1 APSPPPLHRLFQFPP
16 AGLKLLRQLGI
27 EHMVLPAPG
36 DAQVA
41 PRQPLLTKA
50 QLFQKAAAGG
60 VAGQAGG
67 LGAVKAERPD
77 DEVVDGDEPVGHV
90 ALAAMGPADPVPGA
104 AALGD
109 RAAQV
114 ADGDAA
120 QELLVARPQEEEA
133 VAPALPLVALVVA
146 QAPAIGAAGQ
156 GIGAPGGLP
165 GLQEG
170 AALLA
175 QAGPGA
181 VVAAQRRAQAHAPVA

>member
-67 LGAVKAERPD
+67 LGTAQAERPE
-77 DEVVDGDEPVGHV
+77 DEVENGEELLAHV
-90 ALAAMGPADPVPGA
+90 ALAGIGLADPVAEA
-104 AALGD
+104 AALGNP
-109 RAAQV
+109 AAQV

-120 QELLVARPQEEEA
+120 QELLVARPQEVEA
-133 VAPALPLVALVVA
+133 AAPALSLVALVVA
-146 QAPAIGAAGQ
+146 HAPAIRAAAQ
-156 GIGAPGGLP
+156 CIGAPGGLP
-165 GLQEG
+165 GLQEC
-170 AALLA
+170 APLLA
-175 QAGPGA
+175 
-181 VVAAQRRAQAHAPVA
+181 

>member
-1 APSPPPLHRLFQFPP
+1 
-16 AGLKLLRQLGI
+16 
-27 EHMVLPAPG
+27 MVLPAPG

-41 PRQPLLTKA
+41 ARQALLTKA

-67 LGAVKAERPD
+67 LGTVQAERPE
-77 DEVVDGDEPVGHV
+77 DEVQNGEEPLAHV
-90 ALAAMGPADPVPGA
+90 ALAGIGLADPVAEA

-109 RAAQV
+109 PAAQV

-146 QAPAIGAAGQ
+146 QAPAIGAAAQ

-181 VVAAQRRAQAHAPVA
+181 VVAAQRRAQAHAPVAEEGARRRSEEHTSELQSREN